1 MKDSSLARFRGAGS
15 FMAGILIGLSIM
27 VPMFA
32 LMVVDLTEWQTFLF
46 FGAPFILAL
55 GIALQAAITAKAR
68 HCMAVDCRAD
78 NCFLARCCAGF
89 FFTKVRPSTCSVY
102 AGTQAPATVT
112 SYSSGSAVTPNDLLG
127 AGTLPRQWKPNSV
140 RTLCPGFMLLRI
152 LYASRRRIT
161 HATSPC

>member
-1 MKDSSLARFRGAGS
+1 VLEHGPIGSPGLLPAVVRKYPINPKESIVKDSSLARFRGAGS

-68 HCMAVDCRAD
+68 HLRDINVAP
-78 NCFLARCCAGF
+78 GWH
-89 FFTKVRPSTCSVY
+89 TVR
-102 AGTQAPATVT
+102 
-112 SYSSGSAVTPNDLLG
+112 
-127 AGTLPRQWKPNSV
+127 
-140 RTLCPGFMLLRI
+140 
-152 LYASRRRIT
+152 
-161 HATSPC
+161 